1 MKRFCFFA
9 IIFTLLGVAYTT
21 AHNKSSSIPSAVYD
35 IVYSDTTSTSQAD
48 SLALAQAEMLAMM
61 MMADSLNTAAPDTT
75 VAVADSMSVAKAD
88 SVAIDSA
95 SLKPAIPDSLIV
107 GYMPERTSWKYFEV
121 KERTDADVA
130 KLKTLYKKA
139 LAEHNGALNAYD
151 GWKVAFNSTNDRTL
165 DMYVDGARM
174 ILSRYCADTLNHRYD
189 RLSEHRDELMEL
201 YDLAIHNLDTLNA
214 QLDMSKIKDTLSV
227 AKFRSRQLKYYRD
240 ITMLDSIYNGDS
252 TNMLLPRDTLTI
264 RMNNDIDHVRFM
276 YPRYKEIVTSTDMN
290 IDMLDVAQFMI
301 LADSRIVRDRSVGL
315 SQEVRKANFEQD
327 RDLVRQRYA
336 DLIAYIEDPAS
347 IVYKDDLYSVRDGV
361 TVGRWFK
368 SQKIPIDEAIITGE
382 GRFIDG
388 SDPEALENYWAEKFQ
403 KDGDYDA
410 VINSPL
416 ERHKKSET
424 YIQALRLKYDVEP
437 SFDLARRI
445 STRSYEKAEVRT
457 VKDKNFSD
465 AITYLDRAFKFPEF
479 KSQTPFAQARLYMNM
494 ARYQDEAN
502 RRSSTITYLNKA
514 KSVCPDYP
522 EIYFME
528 ADWVSK
534 AKLGSN
540 KFVNGVKYCA
550 VYDLYAKALAKV
562 KALASNPGSE
572 IKTNLREDDIKD
584 MMVWCEQY
592 FPDAAEVFMQGWKE
606 GEKYPLPIKGGSN
619 GGKYNTVIRCAKE

>member
-1 MKRFCFFA
+1 MKRYSFIA
-9 IIFTLLGVAYTT
+9 IIFALLGVAYTT

-48 SLALAQAEMLAMM
+48 SLALAQAEMLAM

-107 GYMPERTSWKYFEV
+107 GYMPERTSWKYFPV
-121 KERTDADVA
+121 KQRSADDII
-130 KLKTLYKKA
+130 KLKNLYKKIM
-139 LAEHNGALNAYD
+139 AEHNGALNAYD
-151 GWKVAFNSTNDRTL
+151 AWKIAFNSTQDRTL
-165 DMYVDGARM
+165 DMYIDGATM
-174 ILSRYCADTLNHRYD
+174 ILSRYCADTLNKRYD

-201 YDLAIHNLDTLNA
+201 YDLAIFNLDVLNS
-214 QLDMSKIKDTLSV
+214 QLDTTRSKDTLSV

-368 SQKIPIDEAIITGE
+368 SQKIPIDEAIIKGE

-388 SDPEALENYWAEKFQ
+388 SNPEALENYWAEKFK
-403 KDGDYDA
+403 KDGKYDD

-416 ERHKKSET
+416 VTYKKSET
-424 YIQALRLKYDVEP
+424 YIQALRLKFDVEP
-437 SFDLARRI
+437 SFELAKQI
-445 STRSYEKAEVRT
+445 SERSLLKAEQRNL
-457 VKDKNFSD
+457 KDVNFKD
-465 AITYLDRAFKFPEF
+465 AISYLERSFKFPEF
-479 KSQTPFAQARLYMNM
+479 SKQSSFAQAQMYVSMMKLQLVAKRTQSAKN
-494 ARYQDEAN
+494 
-502 RRSSTITYLNKA
+502 YL
-514 KSVCPDYP
+514 
-522 EIYFME
+522 
-528 ADWVSK
+528 SK
-534 AKLGSN
+534 AKKACSAYPDVYYYEASLLSERNFGNSEFVTGI
-540 KFVNGVKYCA
+540 KFCA
-550 VYDLYAKALAKV
+550 VYDLYALCLKKFKELKA
-562 KALASNPGSE
+562 NPGSE
-572 IKTNLREDDIKD
+572 IKTSLEEEDIKTQ
-584 MMVWCEQY
+584 MQWCEQN
-592 FPDAAEVFMQGWKE
+592 FMSQGEAFANGIYESGKRQTKI
-606 GEKYPLPIKGGSN
+606 GE
-619 GGKYNTVIRCAKE
+619 YNTVIRFAK